1 MGLALLLTAGLKRL
15 SYFHRVVMYL
25 PAVLPMLVIS
35 LVFKSILNPAT
46 GLLNTFLRDI
56 GLGFLAQRWLVDIH
70 WALPSVIAV
79 DTWRGVGYIMVILIA
94 GLQAI
99 PKEYYEAAAIDGA
112 SGIAAFWRI
121 TLPLMLPVL
130 TVTTVLNLLYGLK
143 VFDIVFVLTNGG
155 PGRATDTVYTTIFD
169 EFSKGRY
176 GVATTLVFASVLD
189 HDHSRL
195 FRDPADA
202 SRRGGLIPMGL
213 RRIRGLFNHSIALI
227 ASLIMFI
234 PVYLVV
240 VNSLKTKAEASAM
253 GAGLP
258 TSLNWENFAIVIER
272 GKLLTAFGNS
282 VLYAVGATL
291 IGTTLAALAAY
302 VLSRNRTRFN
312 RYVYF
317 FIIMGIAMP
326 TNFVTLMKVM
336 QLTHLI
342 NTQVGIILLY
352 AASSIPFSVFLI
364 YAFIGTLPRELDEA
378 AIIDGCSPIRLFF
391 SVIYPLL
398 TPVSGH
404 CGRAKSAGHLERVLA
419 AAVLSQQQRLLADDA
434 GRLQL
439 LWPVPGRL
447 EPGFG

>member
-1 MGLALLLTAGLKRL
+1 MKNRIYPFYFVSGALVLYIVFYVLPSLMGFYYAFTDWNSYSTEVNFVGLDNFRRIFASGVGQNYMMFVKNTVIFTITTILLKTTIAMGLALLLTAGLKRL

-155 PGRATDTVYTTIFD
+155 PGRATDTVYTAIFD

-176 GVATTLVFASVLD
+176 GVATTLSTL
-189 HDHSRL
+189 L
-195 FRDPADA
+195 F
-202 SRRGGLIPMGL
+202 
-213 RRIRGLFNHSIALI
+213 
-227 ASLIMFI
+227 LIM
-234 PVYLVV
+234 
-240 VNSLKTKAEASAM
+240 
-253 GAGLP
+253 
-258 TSLNWENFAIVIER
+258 IVL
-272 GKLLTAFGNS
+272 G
-282 VLYAVGATL
+282 
-291 IGTTLAALAAY
+291 
-302 VLSRNRTRFN
+302 
-312 RYVYF
+312 YF
-317 FIIMGIAMP
+317 
-326 TNFVTLMKVM
+326 V
-336 QLTHLI
+336 
-342 NTQVGIILLY
+342 
-352 AASSIPFSVFLI
+352 
-364 YAFIGTLPRELDEA
+364 
-378 AIIDGCSPIRLFF
+378 IRLM
-391 SVIYPLL
+391 
-398 TPVSGH
+398 H
-404 CGRAKSAGHLERVLA
+404 REAE
-419 AAVLSQQQRLLADDA
+419 D
-434 GRLQL
+434 
-439 LWPVPGRL
+439 
-447 EPGFG
+447 